1 MAKLEIPTDEF
12 DLELVRGNVK
22 KAMADAGA
30 KSGDFWSV
38 PPSMLRVIDG
48 FNGRIRTPA
57 YLEHLARIKDSIREN
72 GYYQDKPLAGFVAKG
87 ENGDDVI
94 YVTEGHTRFE
104 AVRELIE
111 EGVEIERVP
120 VVVKPNGTTM
130 EDLTFAL
137 VTSNEGR
144 PFTTFETALMVKRL
158 VGMGVDEAT
167 IAKRLGFKAGKAY
180 VDDLL
185 SLAGAPKAIRDM
197 VIAEKIS
204 ATLAIQEL
212 KKHGAKAVDRLKAA
226 VAKAEASGKKKASA
240 KHLDKPAKQS
250 KKAASGKDAA
260 EAGKA
265 AQGREIDSDTVL
277 YDAKACGLLE
287 QASSDVIL
295 AFAATL
301 LNRFG
306 VEVYI
311 EVEEAPAEEVESVQ
325 EAAEEDPADDL

>member
-1 MAKLEIPTDEF
+1 MAKMEIPTDEF

-72 GYYQDKPLAGFVAKG
+72 GYYQDKPLAGFVAKEDG
-87 ENGDDVI
+87 EDVI

-111 EGVEIERVP
+111 EGHEIERVP

-212 KKHGAKAVDRLKAA
+212 KRHGAKAVDRLKAA

-260 EAGKA
+260 EAGKS

-287 QASSDVIL
+287 QASSDAIL